1 MNGYGVSGAKVR
13 RSSLRTFKRS
23 ISIACI
29 LVILAAMIMTV
40 IPTMSS
46 PTAMADDAPGADFN
60 GCPADSATD
69 ADSRQ
74 ACGIMNATGPD
85 GKKIADKGDTYN
97 KAFGNGNGFIP
108 SLDDDLADHG
118 VLEVW
123 PMMAYRILG
132 PSYYLNSSISTD
144 AGQLNQQGSG
154 VHAWKPNRAC
164 KGLDNPSS
172 YANDNCDIPG
182 VVTQGIQ
189 DVLYSVLPHG
199 IKGGER
205 KSARS
210 PYNIGIPVELIPDG
224 HVPVNR
230 GSNRFTGMELV
241 GYNLSWTSYVGEWD
255 KIDVNGSTRM
265 SSSISV
271 LSGLGKAF
279 QSASAGISKAVGNA
293 NADVSQAWSE
303 GNLIKIAGSIVAWP
317 FRSTFN
323 GASDSMYNFAEIL
336 LNGYEDNVINSP
348 GAWNRDSFYTDTAY
362 NVRVMSDQ
370 ERGQVYLALIQ
381 ALIEQTTQTVA
392 NKYNVDVA
400 DLENQS
406 AFPSSRPEKVV
417 KDDDSDE
424 DGKPKEDRKGP
435 RTEREAWNAWV
446 SHNKSRLQWGADTLG
461 VDYKSYAPGENGTAS
476 GQVDALAAAWN
487 GKATEWRTA
496 KMKER
501 LKDNL
506 NSYTN
511 ALAGDEIREGTESM
525 KKYAKD
531 SLSHGSLFWV
541 CTNDDG
547 TPQGQADNGI
557 IRTAMTAGLR
567 NPGMSAFDDSGHFKC
582 KDSKGRVGDIRP
594 PVVGGLFGQ
603 AGSNTQKS
611 RTQDTRRMPGQTMT
625 SLLDPVGNL
634 SGFMLSLSQKVAM
647 GINFMVN
654 LAFQPL
660 LDSLGIK
667 PIVLDVIKTLRNSFY
682 LQLLILIIILSVF
695 MAFIKSIRSGP
706 VEGVKSIILVSATA
720 VLGVALLF
728 SPDVLFRV
736 VDEYPAAAERMVAA
750 IILQADGSPNTDLCS
765 STSGP
770 KGLIDASQYKDAN
783 GSVFSGFDPNT
794 TIRRVECNV
803 WDAYVFEPWS
813 LGQFGAGYSQLYA
826 NGHAPGGANS
836 FKESSEVTRLVGDA
850 GVNMG
855 GGAFINNWALYQADL
870 QTSGTSTDDDS
881 SKPTGSLD
889 KNMYRLVD
897 LQAGPDKAAGRD
909 ASHWG
914 EWKGSGSR
922 FVISMIALA
931 SSVGGVVSIGM
942 FSIAKISAMLI
953 MALLLALAPIML
965 LVGIIPGAPRNKMRS
980 WMMQIVGQGLKRV
993 ILTALL
999 SLQLVIL
1006 LVVANSNGVSPITSM
1021 IFTCAMS
1028 WIFVAYGKSILRA
1041 FLDPVENAGAGMYQ
1055 TDDKMRRMVHDSR
1068 FMTSLRNT
1076 KTTFNQVGGAM
1087 VGATIAGGL
1096 VGQNTSQARM
1106 NRYEDSERKRMDD
1119 SRNSRIRGIQ
1129 RQREHLMDLYS
1140 KGVITG
1146 EEYHRRQSELNA
1158 AESQINRKYRN
1169 DISHIQDYR
1178 NDTRKLAEIMNN
1190 NKVETEAS
1198 EQMRRVIERTT
1209 RLGQRRQNMLGHV
1222 RFAREAWNATK
1233 GERADQINDAYRT
1246 IFINNPNI
1254 AAGILGLDSTSQAK
1268 NMRELFRGVDF
1279 RDVADDLNLNASMSA
1294 DDVITEMEEMGYRFK
1309 KGPDDSYIPVFSP
1322 ETVAAAR
1329 ERVSDAA
1336 AEDDARHGRS
1346 SAQGADGVF
1355 DRLAGGGPGHAAKL
1369 GKAFSS
1375 ADANAEQTTVAT
1387 DIAQK
1392 YLPRDMAQNE
1402 ATHSPTS
1409 EATVGY
1415 DPVAALNGDASA
1427 DDVRAD
1433 RDLSDMIDYR
1443 TGKQE
1448 QAIMDDDSLSD
1459 AEKNDEIAKLRKEA
1473 REEKH
1478 RRSSSQMTAIY
1489 QATNNAGN
1497 EIMKIADDLESRGYR
1512 MEENPSTGT
1521 LSYKDTR
1528 TGRFREDMSSSE
1540 LSAAVSAGADASL
1553 AQVAPIIDDYG
1564 QMDASIRLHNPS
1576 AKSPGNGRTG
1586 AIRFAMKQGD
1596 ELAASIRGGANRY
1609 AGGDYRSNV
1618 GTKIHGRRVINP
1630 VADGSAGTPAGV
1642 RGSDLTNGQTGAQK
1656 QADIDAANARKTG
1669 EDRRRHSGSAADTDA
1684 FEADRDAER
1693 IAGEERDYHANTGKD
1708 RRHMTR
1714 PDTRPYIN

>member
-1 MNGYGVSGAKVR
+1 MSMNGYGVADTKVR
-13 RSSLRTFKRS
+13 RSSLRTFKRF
-23 ISIACI
+23 ISIVCI
-29 LVILAAMIMTV
+29 LVILAAMIISF

-46 PTAMADDAPGADFN
+46 SIAMADDAPGADFS
-60 GCPADSATD
+60 GCPDDSSAD

-85 GKKIADKGDTYN
+85 GRKIADKGDTYN
-97 KAFGNGNGFIP
+97 KAFGGDNGFIP
-108 SLDDDLADHG
+108 SLDNDLADHG
-118 VLEVW
+118 ILEVW

-144 AGQLNQQGSG
+144 AGKLNQQGSG
-154 VHAWKPNRAC
+154 VHAWKPNREC
-164 KGLDNPSS
+164 KGLDDPSS
-172 YANDNCDIPG
+172 YTNDNCDIPG
-182 VVTQGIQ
+182 VATQGIQ

-255 KIDVNGSTRM
+255 KIDVDGSTRM
-265 SSSISV
+265 ASSISV
-271 LSGLGKAF
+271 LSGIGKAF
-279 QSASAGISKAVGNA
+279 QSVSAGVSKAVGNA
-293 NADVSQAWSE
+293 NADVSQAWNE
-303 GNLIKIAGSIVAWP
+303 GNLIKIAGSIVSWP
-317 FRSTFN
+317 FKSVFK
-323 GASDSMYNFAEIL
+323 GASDSTYNFAEIL

-370 ERGQVYLALIQ
+370 ERGQVYLALVQ
-381 ALIEQTTQTVA
+381 ALVEQTTQIVA
-392 NKYNVDVA
+392 DKYNVDVA

-406 AFPSSRPEKVV
+406 AFPSSKPDKVT
-417 KDDDSDE
+417 KGDGSGDDAHG
-424 DGKPKEDRKGP
+424 DGPG
-435 RTEREAWNAWV
+435 TEREAWDRWV
-446 SHNKSRLQWGADTLG
+446 SRNKPKLQWGADVLG
-461 VDYKSYAPGENGTAS
+461 VDYKSFAPGDNGTAS
-476 GQVDALAAAWN
+476 GQVDALASAWN
-487 GKATEWRTA
+487 GKATEWRTT

-506 NSYTN
+506 DSYSN
-511 ALAGDEIREGTESM
+511 ILAGDEIREGTESM

-557 IRTAMTAGLR
+557 IKTAMTAGLR
-567 NPGMSAFDDSGHFKC
+567 DPGLSAFDSSGHFRC
-582 KDSKGRVGDIRP
+582 KDSNGRVGDIRP
-594 PVVGGLFGQ
+594 PISGALFGQ
-603 AGSNTQKS
+603 AGSTAQKA
-611 RTQDTRRMPGQTMT
+611 RTQDTRRMPGRTMT

-667 PIVLDVIKTLRNSFY
+667 PVVLDVIKTLRSSFY
-682 LQLLILIIILSVF
+682 LQLLILIIILSVL

-706 VEGVKSIILVSATA
+706 VEGVKSIILVAATA
-720 VLGVALLF
+720 VLGIALLF

-783 GSVFSGFDPNT
+783 GSMFSGFDPNT

-826 NGHAPGGANS
+826 NGHAPGGAGS
-836 FKESSEVTRLVGDA
+836 FKEDSGVTKLVGDA

-855 GGAFINNWALYQADL
+855 GGAVINNWALYQADL

-889 KNMYRLVD
+889 KNMYRIVD

-909 ASHWG
+909 SSHWG

-953 MALLLALAPIML
+953 MALLLAVAPIML
-965 LVGIIPGAPRNKMRS
+965 LVGIIPGAPRRKMRS
-980 WMMQIVGQGLKRV
+980 WMMQIVGQGLKRI

-1021 IFTCAMS
+1021 VFTCAMS

-1055 TDDKMRRMVHDSR
+1055 NDDRMRRMVHDSR
-1068 FMTSLRNT
+1068 FMTSLRNA
-1076 KTTFNQVGGAM
+1076 KTTFSQVGGAM

-1096 VGQNTSQARM
+1096 IGQNSNQARM
-1106 NRYEDSERKRMDD
+1106 NRYEDSERKRMDN
-1119 SRNSRIRGIQ
+1119 SRNSRIKGIQ

-1140 KGVITG
+1140 NGMITG
-1146 EEYHRRQSELNA
+1146 AEYHRRQSELNA
-1158 AESQINRKYRN
+1158 SESQINRKYRN

-1178 NDTRKLAEIMNN
+1178 KDTRKLADVLNN

-1198 EQMRRVIERTT
+1198 EQMRRVMNRTT
-1209 RLGQRRQNMLGHV
+1209 SLGRRRQDMLGHV
-1222 RFAREAWNATK
+1222 RFAHEAWNATRS
-1233 GERADQINDAYRT
+1233 ERSDQINDAYRA

-1254 AAGILGLDSTSQAK
+1254 AAGLLGLNTSQAK
-1268 NMRELFRGVDF
+1268 NMRELFKGVDF

-1294 DDVITEMEEMGYRFK
+1294 DDVITEMEDMGYRFK
-1309 KGPDDSYIPVFSP
+1309 KGPDGDYVPVFSP
-1322 ETVAAAR
+1322 ETIAVAR

-1336 AEDDARHGRS
+1336 AADDARHGRS
-1346 SAQGADGVF
+1346 SAQGSDGIL
-1355 DRLAGGGPGHAAKL
+1355 DRFAGGGPGHAAKL
-1369 GKAFSS
+1369 GRAFSS
-1375 ADANAEQTTVAT
+1375 ADASAEQTTIAT

-1415 DPVAALNGDASA
+1415 DPVAALKGDASA

-1433 RDLSDMIDYR
+1433 RDFSDMIDYR
-1443 TGKQE
+1443 TGKRE
-1448 QAIMDDDSLSD
+1448 REIMDDNDLSD
-1459 AEKNDEIAKLRKEA
+1459 SEKSEAIAKLRKDA
-1473 REEKH
+1473 RDEKNRH
-1478 RRSSSQMTAIY
+1478 SSSQMTAIY

-1497 EIMKIADDLESRGYR
+1497 EIMKIADGLEARGYR
-1512 MEENPSTGT
+1512 IEENPSTGA
-1521 LSYKDTR
+1521 LSYRDTR

-1540 LSAAVSAGADASL
+1540 LSAAASAGADKDMMRVIPL
-1553 AQVAPIIDDYG
+1553 IDDYR
-1564 QMDASIRLHNPS
+1564 QMDASIRLHSPS
-1576 AKSPGNGRTG
+1576 AKSPGSGRTG

-1596 ELAASIRGGANRY
+1596 ALATSIRGGANRY
-1609 AGGDYRSNV
+1609 ADGDYRSGI
-1618 GTKIHGRRVINP
+1618 GTKIHGRRTVDP
-1630 VADGSAGTPAGV
+1630 VADGTADVPAGS
-1642 RGSDLTNGQTGAQK
+1642 RGSGLTNGLTGAQK
-1656 QADIDAANARKTG
+1656 QADIDAADARRTG
-1669 EDRRRHSGSAADTDA
+1669 EDRRRHSGSAADGKA
-1684 FEADRDAER
+1684 FDADRDAER
-1693 IAGEERDYHANTGKD
+1693 IAGEKRDYHANTGRD
-1708 RRHMTR
+1708 RSHMTR
-1714 PDTRPYIN
+1714 PDTKPYIS